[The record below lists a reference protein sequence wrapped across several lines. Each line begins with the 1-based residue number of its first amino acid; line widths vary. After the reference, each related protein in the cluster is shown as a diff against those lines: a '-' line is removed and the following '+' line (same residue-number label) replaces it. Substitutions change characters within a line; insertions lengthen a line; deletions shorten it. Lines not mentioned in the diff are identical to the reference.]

1 MKAARA
7 IAKQCLGAAV
17 SSRPFKSF
25 LKLVDCQLAPYKE
38 IEDPSEDSLAAHL
51 AIVFHRYAINCVLD
65 VGANEGQTGAAL
77 RRLGYRGR
85 IVSFEPVKRSFEV
98 LAARCALDS
107 DWRCHQIR
115 VGFAG

>member
-25 LKLVDCQLAPYKE
+25 LKLIDYQLAPYKE
-38 IEDPSEDSLAAHL
+38 REDPSEDSLAAHL

-65 VGANEGQTGAAL
+65 VAPTRDRPERHCDASMQSLIPAL
-77 RRLGYRGR
+77 M
-85 IVSFEPVKRSFEV
+85 
-98 LAARCALDS
+98 A
-107 DWRCHQIR
+107 
-115 VGFAG
+115 